1 MKTVHLLG
9 MGGGWDLCPKEGEV
23 WTVNKGC
30 VHRDT
35 SLIFFMDRALL
46 YDTDIDDPE
55 AVEELEKRVSCPL
68 YSLETVEH
76 FVMRVVREENT
87 PVVTTRAFDDIPNN
101 IVFPLEEIVKKYGS
115 DYFGNSLDYMIAYAL
130 YTGYDDIHLYGVN
143 MGSHEISKY
152 EKSPLSFWLG
162 MAMGLGCRISTH
174 GALSEVLVVEGGYLY
189 AYDKKQWIQRDKG
202 MQRKL

>member
-87 PVVTTRAFDDIPNN
+87 PVVTTRAFDDISNN
-101 IVFPLEEIVKKYGS
+101 IVFPLEEVVEKYGS
-115 DYFGNSLDYMIAYAL
+115 DYFGNSIDYMIAYAL

-143 MGSHEISKY
+143 MGSHFTSKY
-152 EKSPLSFWLG
+152 EKSPLSFWIG
-162 MAMGLGCRISTH
+162 MAMGLGYKVSVH
-174 GALSEVLVVEGGYLY
+174 GALSEVLIVDGGKLY

>member
-101 IVFPLEEIVKKYGS
+101 IVFPLEEVVEKYGS
-115 DYFGNSLDYMIAYAL
+115 DYFGNSIDYMIAYAL

-143 MGSHEISKY
+143 MGSHFTSKY
-152 EKSPLSFWLG
+152 EKSPLSFWIG
-162 MAMGLGCRISTH
+162 MAMGLGCRISVH

>member
-101 IVFPLEEIVKKYGS
+101 IVFPLEEIVEKYGS

-143 MGSHEISKY
+143 MGSHFTSKY

-162 MAMGLGCRISTH
+162 MAMGLGCRISVH